1 MKKTAKPKFVAVELA
16 YRLPG
21 KGWKR
26 TIVRS
31 RAALDRKLFDFSEK
45 GAETHTRTA

>member
-1 MKKTAKPKFVAVELA
+1 MKKPAPKFAPIELA

-26 TIVRS
+26 TVIRS
-31 RAALDRKLFDFSEK
+31 QRALDRKLFDLSDK
-45 GAETHTRTA
+45 GAETHTRPL